1 MWGGAKEVCCPIM
14 EGGGV
19 HEIDDAWISG
29 TDLSELRERGEGGN
43 TLQVSRK

>member
-1 MWGGAKEVCCPIM
+1 MWGGAKEDCCPII
-14 EGGGV
+14 EGV